1 VRGGVVERL
10 KLGRG
15 VMVVY
20 ASWKLWGFWDLKE
33 GCCSVELDGKGLGR
47 EEEKVPWWFF
57 VREILFWRRC
67 THR

>member
-1 VRGGVVERL
+1 
-10 KLGRG
+10 
-15 VMVVY
+15 MVVY